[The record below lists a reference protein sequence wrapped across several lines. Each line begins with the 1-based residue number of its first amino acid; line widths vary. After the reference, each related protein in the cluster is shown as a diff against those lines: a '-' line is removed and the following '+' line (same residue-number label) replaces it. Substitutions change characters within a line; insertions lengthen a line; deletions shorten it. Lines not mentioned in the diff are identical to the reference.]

1 MSQRFQNFSS
11 IPGTYVIHDLRTG
24 ECLSSIDLMINKL
37 NEYEEQLKPIR
48 EVCDKYDI
56 PLKDLP
62 GTLEEYIAYDNE
74 EYLEKLKNQW

>member
-1 MSQRFQNFSS
+1 MSQRFQNFSTVS
-11 IPGTYVIHDLRTG
+11 GAYLIHDLKTG
-24 ECLSSIDLMINKL
+24 ECLSSLDSLINKL

-62 GTLEEYIAYDNE
+62 GTLEEYIAYDNA